1 MTTIASGNAAL
12 DSIIHSLSAEHQG
25 HLSRTRDQARWM
37 AEAHGIDT
45 DRACLAAL
53 AHDIA
58 RRMPEAELLERAA
71 EYGIEVHPVEGRMP
85 VLLHGQVGSE
95 ILRRECGIDDG
106 EVLEAVWW
114 HTTFNRGL
122 GPIAAI
128 AFLADKL
135 DPAKADRYPY
145 RDRIARLAAED
156 LDAAALAFIHEELV
170 AALNDG
176 RQIHPA
182 YIEARNELLASGP
195 NRSP

>member
-12 DSIIHSLSAEHQG
+12 DSIIHRLSAEHQG
-25 HLSRTRDQARWM
+25 HLSRTRDQAQWM

-71 EYGIEVHPVEGRMP
+71 EYGIEVHPVESRMP
-85 VLLHGQVGSE
+85 VLLHGQVGAE
-95 ILRRECGIDDG
+95 ILRRECGIDDA

-145 RDRIARLAAED
+145 RDRIVRLAEED
-156 LDAAALAFIHEELV
+156 LGAAALAFIHEELV

-182 YIEARNELLASGP
+182 YIEARNELLATGP

>member
-12 DSIIHSLSAEHQG
+12 DSILRRLPEN
-25 HLSRTRDQARWM
+25 LQAHAGRAREQALWM
-37 AEAHGIDT
+37 AAAHGIDA
-45 DRACLAAL
+45 DRAGLAAL
-53 AHDIA
+53 AHDVA
-58 RRMPEAELLERAA
+58 RAMPEEELLERAA
-71 EYGIEVHPVEGRMP
+71 TYGIEVHPVEARMA

-95 ILRRECGIDDG
+95 ILRRECGIDDP

-145 RDRIARLAAED
+145 RDRIVRLAGED
-156 LDAAALAFIHEELV
+156 LGAAALAFIHEELV
-170 AALNDG
+170 AALRDG

-182 YIEARNELLASGP
+182 YIEARNELLAPGATG
-195 NRSP
+195 

>member
-12 DSIIHSLSAEHQG
+12 DSILQRLPENLQAHAG
-25 HLSRTRDQARWM
+25 RARDQALWM
-37 AEAHGIDT
+37 AEAHGIDPE
-45 DRACLAAL
+45 RAGLAAL

-58 RRMPEAELLERAA
+58 RAMPEAELLERAA
-71 EYGIEVHPVEGRMP
+71 AYGIEVHPVEERMA

-95 ILRRECGIDDG
+95 ILRRECGIDDP

-145 RDRIARLAAED
+145 RDRIVRLAGED
-156 LDAAALAFIHEELV
+156 LGAAALAFIHEELV

-182 YIEARNELLASGP
+182 YIEARNELLASGGG
-195 NRSP
+195 S

>member
-1 MTTIASGNAAL
+1 MTTPSSGNAAL
-12 DSIIHSLSAEHQG
+12 DSIIQGLSEGQQA
-25 HLSRTRDQARWM
+25 HLCRTREQALWM
-37 AEAHGIDT
+37 AEAHGIDP
-45 DRACLAAL
+45 DRAGLAAL

-58 RRMPEAELLERAA
+58 RLMPETELLERAA
-71 EYGIEVHPVEGRMP
+71 AYGIEVHPVEERMP

-95 ILRRECGIDDG
+95 ILRRECGIDDP

-145 RDRIARLAAED
+145 RDRIVRLAGED
-156 LDAAALAFIHEELV
+156 LGAAALAFIHEELV
-170 AALNDG
+170 AALAEG

-182 YIEARNELLASGP
+182 YIEARNELLAST
-195 NRSP
+195 

>member
-1 MTTIASGNAAL
+1 MTTIATGNAAL
-12 DSIIHSLSAEHQG
+12 DSIIQG
-25 HLSRTRDQARWM
+25 LPESQQSHLHRTREQALWM
-37 AEAHGIDT
+37 AEAHGIDP
-45 DRACLAAL
+45 DRAGLAAL

-58 RRMPEAELLERAA
+58 RRLPEVELLERAA
-71 EYGIEVHPVEGRMP
+71 AYGIDVHPVEERMP

-95 ILRRECGIDDG
+95 ILRRECGIDDA

-135 DPAKADRYPY
+135 DPEKADRYPY
-145 RDRIARLAAED
+145 RDRIVQLARED
-156 LDAAALAFIHEELV
+156 LGAAALAFIHEELV
-170 AALNDG
+170 VALTDG

-182 YIEARNELLASGP
+182 YIEARNELLGSGP
-195 NRSP
+195 PRS

>member
-12 DSIIHSLSAEHQG
+12 DSIIHRLSEAHQG
-25 HLSRTRDQARWM
+25 HLSRTREQARWM
-37 AEAHGIDT
+37 AEAHGIDVE
-45 DRACLAAL
+45 RACLAAL

-58 RRMPEAELLERAA
+58 RRMPETELLERAA
-71 EYGIEVHPVEGRMP
+71 AYGIEVHPVEAGAP
-85 VLLHGQVGSE
+85 VMLHGPVGSE
-95 ILRRECGIDDG
+95 MLRRECGIDDP

-145 RDRIARLAAED
+145 RDRIVRLAEQD
-156 LDAAALAFIHEELV
+156 LGAAALSFIEEELA
-170 AALNDG
+170 AALRIG

-182 YIEARNELLASGP
+182 YIEARNELLARGGG
-195 NRSP
+195 